1 MGGLENGATYNQ
13 NSVPSTNKTGLS
25 PDSIINL
32 DQGDPTLFEPYWRK
46 MGDKCTL
53 VIGGCDLMSYFS
65 DIGNICW
72 FLQPQ
77 LGDAIKGLHRAV
89 GNAVTDG
96 RHFVVGTGSTQLF
109 MAAIYALSSPS
120 ASHPVSLVAAA
131 PYYSG
136 YKDQAE
142 FLRSGLYKWEGDAR
156 TFDKDGPYI
165 EVVTSP
171 NNPDGAIREAVVNLG
186 EGKLVYDLA
195 YYWPQ
200 YTPITH
206 PLDHD
211 IMLFTFSK
219 CTGHAGSRIGWALV
233 KDREVARK
241 MTEYMQISSIGVSKE
256 SQLRAAK
263 ILGVLSEGCQHFR
276 TAASENFFEYSHRIM
291 RERWESLQNVVKNSK
306 IFSLPRFPQ
315 DFCNFTGK
323 YTDSNP
329 AFAWL
334 HSKED
339 IDWESLLREHKII
352 GRSGEKFGA
361 DQKYVR
367 ISMFSPPEAFTLFLE
382 RLSAIIDITNGN
394 LAGGEESSV
403 IECS

>member
-1 MGGLENGATYNQ
+1 MGGLENGATNNQ
-13 NSVPSTNKTGLS
+13 NSSPTTTKPTKTSLS
-25 PDSIINL
+25 PDSMINL

-53 VIGGCDLMSYFS
+53 VIEGCDLMSYFS
-65 DIGNICW
+65 DISNICW

-77 LGDAIKGLHRAV
+77 LGDAIKRLHRVV
-89 GNAVTDG
+89 GNAVTED
-96 RHFVVGTGSTQLF
+96 RHIVVGTGSTQLL
-109 MAAIYALSSPS
+109 MAALYALSSP
-120 ASHPVSLVAAA
+120 ADRHPVSLVAAA
-131 PYYSG
+131 PFYSG

-142 FLRSGLYKWEGDAR
+142 FLRSGLYKWEGDAH

-171 NNPDGAIREAVVNLG
+171 NNPDGAVREAVVNRG

-200 YTPITH
+200 YTPITQ

-233 KDREVARK
+233 KDKEVARK

-256 SQLRAAK
+256 SQIRAAK
-263 ILGVLSEGCQHFR
+263 ILGVLGEGCR
-276 TAASENFFEYSHRIM
+276 TADSENFFEYSHSILK
-291 RERWESLQNVVKNSK
+291 ERWERLRNVVKNSRV
-306 IFSLPRFPQ
+306 FSLPKYPR
-315 DFCNFTGK
+315 DYCNFTGK
-323 YTDSNP
+323 YMDSNP

-339 IDWESLLREHKII
+339 IDWESRLREHKII
-352 GRSGEKFGA
+352 ARSGERFGA
-361 DQKYVR
+361 SPKYVR
-367 ISMFSPPEAFTLFLE
+367 ISMFSPPEAFNLFLE
-382 RLSAIIDITNGN
+382 RLSAIIDNTNGN
-394 LAGGEESSV
+394 V
-403 IECS
+403 VT